1 MVEYAEQYWK
11 RNIKISFM
19 VTLESHKPSAKM
31 IAESHNYWSRGIT
44 GAFDKEFCCETR
56 LLLKVT
62 HNISQD

>member
-1 MVEYAEQYWK
+1 
-11 RNIKISFM
+11 M
-19 VTLESHKPSAKM
+19 VTLESHKPWAKM